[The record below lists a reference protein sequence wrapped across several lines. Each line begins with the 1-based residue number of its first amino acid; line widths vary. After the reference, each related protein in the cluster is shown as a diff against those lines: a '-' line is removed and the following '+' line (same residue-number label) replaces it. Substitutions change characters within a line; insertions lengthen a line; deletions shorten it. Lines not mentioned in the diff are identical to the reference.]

1 MCCIAIRT
9 PTQRPDLKFCT
20 KLANDLLVVAGV
32 ERTRRTLGPLQSD
45 LSPAARLNVY
55 NLVFDHIHS
64 INFLSDSQFGFRPGY
79 STETALLS
87 VTQSWHAILE
97 DRKSVCALFLD
108 LKKAFDSF
116 PHKLLLDKLV
126 SLGVPSHLL
135 CWIRSYLTHRLQQ
148 VSVDGVLSSP
158 CHATSGVP
166 QASVL
171 GPLLFSIYINGL
183 TELPV
188 SSPSSLVL
196 YADDILLSRY
206 PLSLLHGFC
215 TV

>member
-1 MCCIAIRT
+1 MPLLNAPCCY
-9 PTQRPDLKFCT
+9 K
-20 KLANDLLVVAGV
+20 
-32 ERTRRTLGPLQSD
+32 
-45 LSPAARLNVY
+45 
-55 NLVFDHIHS
+55 
-64 INFLSDSQFGFRPGY
+64 INIVS
-79 STETALLS
+79 
-87 VTQSWHAILE
+87 
-97 DRKSVCALFLD
+97 
-108 LKKAFDSF
+108 KAFDSV

-135 CWIRSYLTHRLQQ
+135 CWIRSYLIHRLQK

-166 QASVL
+166 QGSVL

-196 YADDILLSRY
+196 YADDILLSHVISS
-206 PLSLLHGFC
+206 PSCMASVQSDLDLIAHWINSHLLL
-215 TV
+215 